1 MIYIYN
7 HIFACPVVVKS
18 LNCITLHISVVLVHV
33 FRDVKVNIINKYR
46 SDTFLNSLD
55 VPILHGLL
63 DYKLNFKLMVCCT
76 RKERKKK
83 KKKKKLYLS
92 LSAQFSLND
101 QHLEQISKF
110 IWIHMFRKI
119 S

>member
-18 LNCITLHISVVLVHV
+18 LNCITLHISVLLIHV

-46 SDTFLNSLD
+46 SDIFLNSLD

-63 DYKLNFKLMVCCT
+63 DCKLIFKLKNVVVPICCT
-76 RKERKKK
+76 FVDHHVW
-83 KKKKKLYLS
+83 L
-92 LSAQFSLND
+92 
-101 QHLEQISKF
+101 
-110 IWIHMFRKI
+110 
-119 S
+119 